1 MELLEA
7 MRVRRSVRTYL
18 SKAVPQDVLDSLI
31 RTFDKTERLCDL
43 RVTLNPMRSEVVAP
57 AITGLIGSYGS
68 IKNAPLW
75 IIGISQ
81 EGPYYQE
88 NFGFRME
95 QFILECTRAG
105 LGTCWVG
112 AFFKKSVLDQVVT
125 KEKNEQII
133 CISPVGYAAD
143 RRLIERSMRSIGG
156 LNTRKPLNER
166 VFHGQWGIPA
176 TEYLSSRK
184 ELLKIFEL
192 ARWAPS
198 GTNQQPCHY
207 VIDDKRIVIAVLT
220 SLYRAYP
227 KFITRDTGMSTNFQP
242 IDAGIAM
249 SHVHLAAR
257 ELGMAGRWSLDFDES
272 ALRTRYQLPTDA
284 KPVAVFSFK

>member
-18 SKAVPQDVLDSLI
+18 QKDIPQDLLESLVKSFN
-31 RTFDKTERLCDL
+31 TNERLSDL
-43 RVTLNPMRSEVVAP
+43 RVTLKPMRSETVAK
-57 AITGLIGSYGS
+57 AMTGLVGSYGS

-75 IIGISQ
+75 AIGISQ
-81 EGPYYQE
+81 NGKHYQE

-112 AFFKKSVLDQVVT
+112 GFFKKSVLDQFVT
-125 KEKNEQII
+125 KEKNEHIV
-133 CISPVGYAAD
+133 CVSPVGYAAD
-143 RRLIERSMRSIGG
+143 RRLSERSMRSLGG
-156 LNTRKPLNER
+156 LNARKPLKER
-166 VFHGQWGIPA
+166 VFHGQWGNPA

-184 ELLKIFEL
+184 ELLNVFEL

-198 GTNQQPCHY
+198 ASNLQPCHY
-207 VIDDKRIVIAVLT
+207 VVDDKRILLTVLT

-242 IDAGIAM
+242 VDAGIAM
-249 SHVHLAAR
+249 SHILLAAR
-257 ELGMAGRWSLDFDES
+257 ELGKAGGWTLDFDEP
-272 ALRTRYQLPTDA
+272 ALRSQYRLPTDA
-284 KPVAVFSFK
+284 KPVAVFSLK